1 MKIIMVNK
9 FFFNKG
15 GSERAYFA
23 QSILLEKAGYQVIP
37 FAMRDVRNLH
47 SPYDHFFVQNIDYFK
62 EKSLKGKISSG
73 IKVLYSWEA
82 ARKIKELI
90 KIIRPDLMHLHLFQ
104 HQLSP
109 SIIWAAKEFDLPVV
123 YTVHD
128 LKPVCPVYT
137 LLHQGEI
144 CERCQN
150 HNYFHCLIKKCNKGS
165 IAGSLILTLEMYLHH
180 FIRSYDKIDVFIAPS
195 QFMKRK
201 MVENGFAAD
210 KIKVLTNFINP
221 DDYQPSNENS
231 DYFLYMGRLS
241 PEKGL
246 MTLLKAM
253 KWVHKSILI
262 IAGTGPEEMT
272 IKQFLTD
279 HKINNVRLLG
289 YQPLEKLKGFI
300 SNAKFAVVPSECY
313 ENCPMAVLE
322 AFASGKPV
330 IASNIGGLPELIRD
344 GENGLLFE
352 AKNVMELAEK
362 INFLLSSP
370 DLLNDMGRQ
379 ARKDIEQFYI
389 PQIYLE
395 KVGELYKQLL

>member
-15 GSERAYFA
+15 GSERVYFA

-37 FAMRDVRNLH
+37 FAMRDARNLH

-62 EKSLKGKISSG
+62 EKSLMGKISSG

-90 KIIRPDLMHLHLFQ
+90 KKTRPDLMHLHLFQ

-109 SIIWAAKEFDLPVV
+109 SIIWAAKQFDLPIV

-137 LLHQGEI
+137 MLHQGEI

-180 FIRSYDKIDVFIAPS
+180 FIRSYDKIDVFITPS
-195 QFMKRK
+195 KFMKSK
-201 MVENGFAAD
+201 MVENSFAAD
-210 KIKVLTNFINP
+210 KIKVLPNFINP
-221 DDYQPSNENS
+221 DDYQPSNENA

-253 KWVHKSILI
+253 KWVQKSILM

-272 IKQFLTD
+272 IKQFLTN

-289 YQPLEKLKGFI
+289 YQPLEKLKGVI
-300 SNAKFAVVPSECY
+300 SNAKFVVVPSVCY

-330 IASNIGGLPELIRD
+330 IASSIGGLPELIKD

-379 ARKDIEQFYI
+379 ARKDIELF
-389 PQIYLE
+389 
-395 KVGELYKQLL
+395 LLLRFIWRK